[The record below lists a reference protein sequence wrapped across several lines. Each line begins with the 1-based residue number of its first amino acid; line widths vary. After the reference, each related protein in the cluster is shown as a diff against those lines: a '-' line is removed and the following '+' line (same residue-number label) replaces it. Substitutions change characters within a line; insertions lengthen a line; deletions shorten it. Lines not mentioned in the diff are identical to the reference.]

1 MLMERH
7 LESKMDVMLGQAI
20 ITWKPILSLV
30 VLVVRSRGSPVSLL
44 MSCCKCYDPVSLT
57 TMAYV
62 KGHMK
67 LGKYIVSY
75 IHHLK
80 NAVDL
85 VKACFDRYGDAKVKE
100 ERKEKIESENTS

>member
-1 MLMERH
+1 
-7 LESKMDVMLGQAI
+7 
-20 ITWKPILSLV
+20 
-30 VLVVRSRGSPVSLL
+30 
-44 MSCCKCYDPVSLT
+44 
-57 TMAYV
+57 MAYV

>member
-1 MLMERH
+1 
-7 LESKMDVMLGQAI
+7 
-20 ITWKPILSLV
+20 
-30 VLVVRSRGSPVSLL
+30 
-44 MSCCKCYDPVSLT
+44 
-57 TMAYV
+57 MAYV
-62 KGHMK
+62 KWYMK
-67 LGKYIVSY
+67 LGEYIVSY